1 MTMKEFFC
9 TNVLK
14 LIAVIKLLKK
24 PGIEHT
30 APNRPADQN
39 QLALSTQ
46 ANTRPI
52 RLKG

>member
-14 LIAVIKLLKK
+14 LIAVITLLEKL
-24 PGIEHT
+24 GVEHT
-30 APNRPADQN
+30 APNRLADQN

-52 RLKG
+52 